1 MVEQN
6 TAGDWTRGSQEQAG
20 GDWKVP
26 GTRAGVGGTREG
38 GRGSAAC
45 LDLTLLWATGWKDW
59 PVGKDP
65 QNQFP
70 CHPSGC
76 LK

>member
-1 MVEQN
+1 M
-6 TAGDWTRGSQEQAG
+6 R
-20 GDWKVP
+20 
-26 GTRAGVGGTREG
+26 GTRAGVGGIREG

-45 LDLTLLWATGWKDW
+45 VDLTLLWATEWKNW